1 MTRAVLDPLRDPVVR
16 LSQAGPEAGAPK
28 PATLR
33 HTMARTPAA
42 PLQTTP
48 LHARHLALGA
58 RMTPFGGWD
67 MPVRYGGIA
76 EEHQAVR
83 TAAGLFDVSH
93 MGEVEIAGDDALAAV
108 QRIASNDA
116 GRLVPGRAQYS
127 ALTTPE
133 GTVVDDLL
141 VYQLAAGHYLL
152 VINAA
157 NIAKDVA
164 WIREQIGAAG
174 DAAAVN
180 VSSRYALIALQGPR
194 AVEILQLLTAVEV
207 DGIEY
212 YTFANGEVANVR
224 ATISRTGYTGEDGF
238 ELFVPPRQADTV
250 WSALLDAGGPHGLR
264 PAGLGARDTLRLE
277 AGMRL
282 YGNDMDE
289 TTTLLE
295 AGLGWTVGWDKE
307 SFIGRDALLAQ
318 KQSGPRRKLVGF
330 EMLDRGI
337 ARHGHEVCAGSERV
351 GRVTSGTLT
360 PYLRKAVGM
369 AYVPVEL
376 AQRDTELSID
386 VRGRRLRARVVRMP
400 FYRRSS
406 RESAP

>member
-1 MTRAVLDPLRDPVVR
+1 
-16 LSQAGPEAGAPK
+16 
-28 PATLR
+28 
-33 HTMARTPAA
+33 MARTPADA
-42 PLQTTP
+42 LQTTP
-48 LHARHLALGA
+48 LHARHRALGA

-67 MPVRYGGIA
+67 MPLQYSGIA
-76 EEHQAVR
+76 DEHRAVR

-116 GRLVPGRAQYS
+116 RKLEPGRAQYS

-152 VINAA
+152 VVNAA

-164 WIREQIGAAG
+164 WIRKGIASAG
-174 DAAAVN
+174 DAVAVN
-180 VSSRYALIALQGPR
+180 ASSRYALIALQGPR
-194 AVEILQLLTAVEV
+194 AAAILQALTAVEL
-207 DGIEY
+207 DGVGY
-212 YTFANGEVANVR
+212 YTFASGEVANVR

-238 ELFVPPRQADTV
+238 ELFVPPAQADTV
-250 WSALLDAGGPHGLR
+250 WSTLLAAGGSEGLL

-282 YGNDMDE
+282 SGQDMDE
-289 TTTLLE
+289 TTTLIE

-307 SFIGRDALLAQ
+307 SFIGRAALLEQ
-318 KQSGPRRKLVGF
+318 KRTGPARRLVGF

-337 ARHGHEVCAGSERV
+337 ARHDHAVYAGADRV

-360 PYLRKAVGM
+360 PFLQKAVGM

-376 AQRDTELSID
+376 AARDTELSID

-400 FYRRSS
+400 FYRRPGT
-406 RESAP
+406 A

>member
-1 MTRAVLDPLRDPVVR
+1 
-16 LSQAGPEAGAPK
+16 
-28 PATLR
+28 
-33 HTMARTPAA
+33 MAHTPADT
-42 PLQTTP
+42 LQTTP
-48 LHARHLALGA
+48 LHARHRALGA

-67 MPVRYGGIA
+67 MPLQYSGIA
-76 EEHQAVR
+76 EEHRAVR

-116 GRLVPGRAQYS
+116 RKLEPGRAQYS
-127 ALTTPE
+127 ALTTPA
-133 GTVVDDLL
+133 GTVVDDVL

-164 WIREQIGAAG
+164 WIRKGIAAAG
-174 DAAAVN
+174 DAVAVN
-180 VSSRYALIALQGPR
+180 ASSRYALIALQGPR
-194 AVEILQLLTAVEV
+194 AAAILQGLTAVEL
-207 DGIEY
+207 DGVAY

-238 ELFVPPRQADTV
+238 ELFVPPAQADTV
-250 WSALLDAGGPHGLR
+250 WSTLLAAGGSEGLL

-282 YGNDMDE
+282 SGQDMDE
-289 TTTLLE
+289 TTTLIE
-295 AGLGWTVGWDKE
+295 AGLGWTVGWDKA
-307 SFIGRDALLAQ
+307 SFVGREALLEQ
-318 KQSGPRRKLVGF
+318 KRTGPARRLVGF

-337 ARHGHEVCAGSERV
+337 ARHDHAVYAGADRV

-360 PYLRKAVGM
+360 PFLQKAVGM

-376 AQRDTELSID
+376 AARDTELSID

-400 FYRRSS
+400 FYRRP
-406 RESAP
+406 REGSAP

>member
-1 MTRAVLDPLRDPVVR
+1 
-16 LSQAGPEAGAPK
+16 
-28 PATLR
+28 
-33 HTMARTPAA
+33 MARTPADS
-42 PLQTTP
+42 LQTTP
-48 LHARHLALGA
+48 LHARHVALGA

-67 MPVRYGGIA
+67 MPVQYSGIA
-76 EEHQAVR
+76 DEHQAVR

-108 QRIASNDA
+108 QHITSNDA
-116 GRLVPGRAQYS
+116 GRLAPGRAQYS
-127 ALTTPE
+127 VLTTPD

-164 WIREQIGAAG
+164 WIRKQIAAAG
-174 DAAAVN
+174 DAVAVN
-180 VSSRYALIALQGPR
+180 ASSRYALIALQGPR
-194 AVEILQLLTAVEV
+194 AVEILRFLTTVDL

-212 YTFANGEVANVR
+212 YTFAHGEVAGVR

-238 ELFVPPRQADTV
+238 ELFVPPRQAEAV
-250 WSALLDAGGPHGLR
+250 WSALLAAGGEHGLR

-282 YGNDMDE
+282 CGTDMDE

-307 SFIGRDALLAQ
+307 SFIGREALVAQ
-318 KQSGPRRKLVGF
+318 KRAGPGRRLVGF
-330 EMLDRGI
+330 EMLDRGV
-337 ARHGHEVCAGSERV
+337 ARHDHAVYAGADRI

-360 PYLRKAVGM
+360 PYLRKAIGM
-369 AYVPVEL
+369 AYVPIEL
-376 AQRDTELSID
+376 AARDTELSID

-406 RESAP
+406 QEVAP

>member
-1 MTRAVLDPLRDPVVR
+1 
-16 LSQAGPEAGAPK
+16 
-28 PATLR
+28 
-33 HTMARTPAA
+33 MARTPADA
-42 PLQTTP
+42 LQITP
-48 LHARHLALGA
+48 LHARHRALGA

-67 MPVRYGGIA
+67 MPLQYSGIA
-76 EEHQAVR
+76 EEHRVVR

-116 GRLVPGRAQYS
+116 RKLQPGRAQYS

-164 WIREQIGAAG
+164 WIRKEIAPAG
-174 DAAAVN
+174 DAVAVN
-180 VSSRYALIALQGPR
+180 ASSRYALIALQGPR
-194 AVEILQLLTAVEV
+194 AAAILQALTAVEL

-238 ELFVPPRQADTV
+238 ELFVPPAQADAV
-250 WSALLDAGGPHGLR
+250 WTALLAAGGSEGLL

-282 YGNDMDE
+282 SGQDMDE
-289 TTTLLE
+289 TTTLIE

-307 SFIGRDALLAQ
+307 SFIGREALLEQ
-318 KQSGPRRKLVGF
+318 KRTGPARKLVGF

-337 ARHGHEVCAGSERV
+337 ARHDHAVYAGTDRV

-360 PYLRKAVGM
+360 PFLQKAVGM

-376 AQRDTELSID
+376 AARDTELSID

-406 RESAP
+406 RGSAP

>member
-1 MTRAVLDPLRDPVVR
+1 
-16 LSQAGPEAGAPK
+16 
-28 PATLR
+28 
-33 HTMARTPAA
+33 MARTPADT
-42 PLQTTP
+42 LQTTP
-48 LHARHLALGA
+48 LHARHRALGA

-67 MPVRYGGIA
+67 MPLQYSGIA
-76 EEHQAVR
+76 EEHRAVR

-116 GRLVPGRAQYS
+116 RKLEPGRAQYS
-127 ALTTPE
+127 ALTTPA
-133 GTVVDDLL
+133 GTVVDDVL

-164 WIREQIGAAG
+164 WIRKGIAAAG
-174 DAAAVN
+174 DAVAVN
-180 VSSRYALIALQGPR
+180 ASNRYALIALQGPR
-194 AVEILQLLTAVEV
+194 AAGILQALTAVEL
-207 DGIEY
+207 DGVAY
-212 YTFANGEVANVR
+212 YTFASGEVANVR

-238 ELFVPPRQADTV
+238 ELFVPPAQADTV
-250 WSALLDAGGPHGLR
+250 WSTLLAAGGSEGLL

-282 YGNDMDE
+282 SGQDMDE

-295 AGLGWTVGWDKE
+295 AGLGWTVGWDKDA
-307 SFIGRDALLAQ
+307 FIGREALLEQ
-318 KQSGPRRKLVGF
+318 KRTGPARRLVGF

-337 ARHGHEVCAGSERV
+337 ARHDHAVYAGADRV

-360 PYLRKAVGM
+360 PFLQKAVGM

-376 AQRDTELSID
+376 AARDTELSID

-400 FYRRSS
+400 FYRRP
-406 RESAP
+406 REASAP

>member
-1 MTRAVLDPLRDPVVR
+1 
-16 LSQAGPEAGAPK
+16 
-28 PATLR
+28 
-33 HTMARTPAA
+33 MARTPADS
-42 PLQTTP
+42 LQTTP
-48 LHARHLALGA
+48 LHAQHLALGA

-67 MPVRYGGIA
+67 MPVQYSGIA
-76 EEHQAVR
+76 EEHEAVR

-93 MGEVEIAGDDALAAV
+93 MGEVEVAGDDALAAV
-108 QRIASNDA
+108 QRISSNDA
-116 GRLVPGRAQYS
+116 GKLVPGQAQYS
-127 ALTTPE
+127 ALTTPD

-164 WIREQIGAAG
+164 WIRRQIEAAG
-174 DAAAVN
+174 DAVAVN
-180 VSSRYALIALQGPR
+180 ASSRYALLALQGPR
-194 AVEILQLLTAVEV
+194 AEAILQSLTAVEL
-207 DGIEY
+207 DSIEY
-212 YTFANGEVANVR
+212 YTFASGEVAGVR
-224 ATISRTGYTGEDGF
+224 ATVSRTGYTGEDGF
-238 ELFVPPRQADTV
+238 ELYVPPRQAESV
-250 WSALLDAGGPHGLR
+250 WSALLDAGGAYGLC

-277 AGMRL
+277 AGLRL

-295 AGLGWTVGWDKE
+295 AGLGWTIGWEKGA
-307 SFIGRDALLAQ
+307 FIGREALLAQ
-318 KQSGPRRKLVGF
+318 KRAGPSRKLVGF

-337 ARHGHEVCAGSERV
+337 ARHGHAVHAGADRV

-360 PYLRKAVGM
+360 PYLNKAIGM

-376 AQRDTELSID
+376 AARDTELSID

-406 RESAP
+406 QRSAP

>member
-1 MTRAVLDPLRDPVVR
+1 
-16 LSQAGPEAGAPK
+16 
-28 PATLR
+28 
-33 HTMARTPAA
+33 MARTLAE

-48 LHARHLALGA
+48 LHARHRALGA

-67 MPVRYGGIA
+67 MPLQYSGIA
-76 EEHQAVR
+76 EEHRAVR

-116 GRLVPGRAQYS
+116 RKLEPGRAQYS
-127 ALTTPE
+127 ALTTPA

-164 WIREQIGAAG
+164 WIRKGIAAAG
-174 DAAAVN
+174 DAVAVN
-180 VSSRYALIALQGPR
+180 ASNRYALIALQGPR
-194 AVEILQLLTAVEV
+194 AVTILQLLTAVEV
-207 DGIEY
+207 DAIPY

-238 ELFVPPRQADTV
+238 ELFVPPAQADAV
-250 WSALLDAGGPHGLR
+250 WSALLAAGGSDGLL

-282 YGNDMDE
+282 CGQDMDE
-289 TTTLLE
+289 TTTLIE

-307 SFIGRDALLAQ
+307 SFVGREALLDQ
-318 KQSGPRRKLVGF
+318 KRTGPTRRLVGF

-337 ARHGHEVCAGSERV
+337 ARQGHAVYAGADRV

-360 PYLRKAVGM
+360 PFLQKAVGM

-376 AQRDTELSID
+376 AARDTELSID

-400 FYRRSS
+400 FYKRSS
-406 RESAP
+406 QDSAP

>member
-1 MTRAVLDPLRDPVVR
+1 
-16 LSQAGPEAGAPK
+16 
-28 PATLR
+28 
-33 HTMARTPAA
+33 MARTPADS
-42 PLQTTP
+42 LQTTP
-48 LHARHLALGA
+48 LHARHRALGA

-67 MPVRYGGIA
+67 MPLQYSGIA
-76 EEHQAVR
+76 EEHRAVR

-108 QRIASNDA
+108 QRITSNDA
-116 GRLVPGRAQYS
+116 RKLEPGRAQYS

-133 GTVVDDLL
+133 GTVVDDVL

-157 NIAKDVA
+157 NIAKDVS
-164 WIREQIGAAG
+164 WIRKGIAPVG
-174 DAAAVN
+174 DAVAVN
-180 VSSRYALIALQGPR
+180 ASGRYALIALQGPR
-194 AVEILQLLTAVEV
+194 SAAILQALTAVEL
-207 DGIEY
+207 DGVAY
-212 YTFANGEVANVR
+212 YTFASGEVANVR

-238 ELFVPPRQADTV
+238 ELFVPPAQADTV
-250 WSALLDAGGPHGLR
+250 WSTLLAAGGSEGLL

-282 YGNDMDE
+282 SGQDMDE
-289 TTTLLE
+289 TTTLIE

-307 SFIGRDALLAQ
+307 SFIGREALLDQ
-318 KQSGPRRKLVGF
+318 KRTGPARRLVGF

-337 ARHGHEVCAGSERV
+337 ARHDHAVYAGADRV

-360 PYLRKAVGM
+360 PFLQKAVGM

-376 AQRDTELSID
+376 AARDTELSID

-400 FYRRSS
+400 FYRRP
-406 RESAP
+406 RQESAR

>member
-1 MTRAVLDPLRDPVVR
+1 
-16 LSQAGPEAGAPK
+16 
-28 PATLR
+28 
-33 HTMARTPAA
+33 MAHTPADT
-42 PLQTTP
+42 LQTTP
-48 LHARHLALGA
+48 LHARHRALGA

-67 MPVRYGGIA
+67 MPLQYSGIA
-76 EEHQAVR
+76 EEHRAVR

-108 QRIASNDA
+108 QHIASNDA
-116 GRLVPGRAQYS
+116 RKLEPGRAQYS
-127 ALTTPE
+127 ALTTPA
-133 GTVVDDLL
+133 GTVVDDVL

-164 WIREQIGAAG
+164 WIRKGIGAAG
-174 DAAAVN
+174 DAVAVN
-180 VSSRYALIALQGPR
+180 ASSRYALIALQGPR
-194 AVEILQLLTAVEV
+194 AAGILQGLTAVEL
-207 DGIEY
+207 DGVAY

-238 ELFVPPRQADTV
+238 ELFVPPAQADTV
-250 WSALLDAGGPHGLR
+250 WSTLLAAGGSEGLL

-282 YGNDMDE
+282 SGQDMDE
-289 TTTLLE
+289 TTTLIE
-295 AGLGWTVGWDKE
+295 AGLGWTVGWDKA
-307 SFIGRDALLAQ
+307 SFVGREALLEQ
-318 KQSGPRRKLVGF
+318 KRTGPARRLVGF

-337 ARHGHEVCAGSERV
+337 ARHDHAVYAGADRV

-360 PYLRKAVGM
+360 PFLQKAVGM

-376 AQRDTELSID
+376 AARDTELSID

-400 FYRRSS
+400 FYRRP
-406 RESAP
+406 REGSAP

>member
-1 MTRAVLDPLRDPVVR
+1 
-16 LSQAGPEAGAPK
+16 
-28 PATLR
+28 
-33 HTMARTPAA
+33 MARTPADS
-42 PLQTTP
+42 LQTTP
-48 LHARHLALGA
+48 LHGRHVALGA

-67 MPVRYGGIA
+67 MPLQYSGIA
-76 EEHQAVR
+76 DEHQAVR

-108 QRIASNDA
+108 QHITSNDA
-116 GRLVPGRAQYS
+116 RRLEPGRAQYS

-157 NIAKDVA
+157 NIPKDVA
-164 WIREQIGAAG
+164 WIRERIAAAG
-174 DAAAVN
+174 DAVAVN
-180 VSSRYALIALQGPR
+180 ASSRYALVALQGPR
-194 AVEILQLLTAVEV
+194 SVEILQLLTAVEL

-212 YTFANGEVANVR
+212 YTFASGEVAGVR

-238 ELFVPPRQADTV
+238 ELFVPPAQAETV
-250 WSALLDAGGPHGLR
+250 WSALLAAGEAHGLR

-282 YGNDMDE
+282 CGTDMDE

-295 AGLGWTVGWDKE
+295 AGLGWTVGWDKA
-307 SFIGRDALLAQ
+307 SFIGREALLAQ
-318 KQSGPRRKLVGF
+318 KRSGPKRKLIGF

-337 ARHGHEVCAGSERV
+337 ARHGHAVHAGADRV
-351 GRVTSGTLT
+351 GRVTSGTVT
-360 PYLRKAVGM
+360 PHLRKAIGM

-376 AQRDTELSID
+376 AARDTELSID

-406 RESAP
+406 RESAR

>member
-1 MTRAVLDPLRDPVVR
+1 
-16 LSQAGPEAGAPK
+16 
-28 PATLR
+28 
-33 HTMARTPAA
+33 MARTPADT
-42 PLQTTP
+42 LQTTP
-48 LHARHLALGA
+48 LHARHRALGA

-67 MPVRYGGIA
+67 MPLQYSGIA
-76 EEHQAVR
+76 EEHRAVR

-116 GRLVPGRAQYS
+116 RKLEPGRAQYS
-127 ALTTPE
+127 ALTTPA
-133 GTVVDDLL
+133 GTVVDDVL

-164 WIREQIGAAG
+164 WIRKGIAAAG
-174 DAAAVN
+174 DAVAVN
-180 VSSRYALIALQGPR
+180 ASSRYALIALQGPR
-194 AVEILQLLTAVEV
+194 AAAILQGLTAVEL
-207 DGIEY
+207 DGVAY

-238 ELFVPPRQADTV
+238 ELFVPPAQADTV
-250 WSALLDAGGPHGLR
+250 WSTLLAAGGSEGLL

-282 YGNDMDE
+282 SGQDMDE
-289 TTTLLE
+289 TTTLIE
-295 AGLGWTVGWDKE
+295 AGLGWTVGWEKA
-307 SFIGRDALLAQ
+307 SFVGREALLEQ
-318 KQSGPRRKLVGF
+318 KRTGPARRLVGF

-337 ARHGHEVCAGSERV
+337 ARHDHAVYAGADRV

-360 PYLRKAVGM
+360 PFLQKAVGM

-376 AQRDTELSID
+376 AARDTELSID

-400 FYRRSS
+400 FYRRP
-406 RESAP
+406 REGSAP

>member
-1 MTRAVLDPLRDPVVR
+1 
-16 LSQAGPEAGAPK
+16 
-28 PATLR
+28 
-33 HTMARTPAA
+33 MARTPADA
-42 PLQTTP
+42 LQTTP
-48 LHARHLALGA
+48 LHARHRALGA

-67 MPVRYGGIA
+67 MPLQYSGIA
-76 EEHQAVR
+76 EEHRAVR

-116 GRLVPGRAQYS
+116 RKLQPGRAQYS

-164 WIREQIGAAG
+164 WIRKEIAPAG
-174 DAAAVN
+174 DAVAVN
-180 VSSRYALIALQGPR
+180 ASSRYALIALQGPR
-194 AVEILQLLTAVEV
+194 AAAILQALTAVEL

-238 ELFVPPRQADTV
+238 ELFVPPAQADAV
-250 WSALLDAGGPHGLR
+250 WTALLAAGGSEGLL

-282 YGNDMDE
+282 SGQDMDE
-289 TTTLLE
+289 TTTLIE

-307 SFIGRDALLAQ
+307 SFIGREALLEQ
-318 KQSGPRRKLVGF
+318 KRTGPARKLVGF

-337 ARHGHEVCAGSERV
+337 ARHDHAVYAGTDRV

-360 PYLRKAVGM
+360 PFLQKAVGM

-376 AQRDTELSID
+376 AARDTELSID

-406 RESAP
+406 RGSAP

>member
-1 MTRAVLDPLRDPVVR
+1 MAPADSL
-16 LSQAGPEAGAPK
+16 QA
-28 PATLR
+28 
-33 HTMARTPAA
+33 
-42 PLQTTP
+42 TP
-48 LHARHLALGA
+48 LHARHVALGA

-67 MPVRYGGIA
+67 MPLQYSGIA
-76 EEHQAVR
+76 DEHQAVR

-108 QRIASNDA
+108 QHITSNDA
-116 GRLVPGRAQYS
+116 GRLAPGRAQYS

-164 WIREQIGAAG
+164 WIRRQIAAAG
-174 DAAAVN
+174 DAVAVN
-180 VSSRYALIALQGPR
+180 ASSRYALVALQGPR
-194 AVEILQLLTAVEV
+194 SVAVLQPLTAIDL

-212 YTFANGEVANVR
+212 YTSANGEVAGVR

-238 ELFVPPRQADTV
+238 ELFLPPRQAGTV
-250 WSALLDAGGPHGLR
+250 WSALLAAGDAHGLR

-282 YGNDMDE
+282 CGADMDE

-307 SFIGRDALLAQ
+307 SFIGREALLAQ
-318 KQSGPRRKLVGF
+318 KRTGPSRKLVGF
-330 EMLDRGI
+330 EMLDRGV
-337 ARHGHEVCAGSERV
+337 ARHGHAVHAGADRV
-351 GRVTSGTLT
+351 GRVTSGTVT
-360 PYLRKAVGM
+360 PYLRKAIGM
-369 AYVPVEL
+369 AYVPIDL
-376 AQRDTELSID
+376 AARDTELAID

-406 RESAP
+406 RESARK